1 MRSCAW
7 PGIRKAAPAWA
18 WPRRT
23 ASAGTSTWTAWSRT
37 TAGSAWARRSR
48 AGTLP
53 AGQVVAGVPEPP
65 LAKEPPMISRISP
78 WLLALAF
85 LGLAIVAM
93 VMPLKSDTVP
103 YAFLFDPTDA
113 KNDQQRYLN
122 AVVQDSGV
130 TGEELQPLLSKLRPL
145 EKQLPIALFVARE
158 SGKPLADVVEL
169 RKSERY
175 WLDVFKKTGV
185 KPKVL
190 FDGVDG
196 KAPEPYKAAW
206 IEYRMKRDP
215 ELTDEQVRELVSLQL
230 AHRISGQPV
239 AELVKEA
246 AKGRTPEQVLSR
258 PKTAKAEPSPSAAPA
273 KAAHASKGK

>member
-1 MRSCAW
+1 
-7 PGIRKAAPAWA
+7 
-18 WPRRT
+18 
-23 ASAGTSTWTAWSRT
+23 
-37 TAGSAWARRSR
+37 
-48 AGTLP
+48 
-53 AGQVVAGVPEPP
+53 
-65 LAKEPPMISRISP
+65 MISRISP

-85 LGLAIVAM
+85 LGLAIGAM

-103 YAFLFDPTDA
+103 YAFLFDPAEA

-145 EKQLPIALFVARE
+145 EKQLPVALFVARE

-169 RKSERY
+169 RKSERF

-185 KPKVL
+185 KPRVL
-190 FDGVDG
+190 FEDVDG

-215 ELTDEQVRELVSLQL
+215 ELSDEQVRELVLLQL
-230 AHRISGQPV
+230 AHRVSGQPV
-239 AELVKEA
+239 ADLAHGA
-246 AKGRTPEQVLSR
+246 ARGKTPEQVLSR
-258 PKTAKAEPSPSAAPA
+258 PNIVKAAASPSVRPAAPTRA
-273 KAAHASKGK
+273 AAAHTSRGKKASAHGR